1 MPLRSQTWSFLYLL
15 MREFP
20 GRRIRLLIVVLLA

>member
-1 MPLRSQTWSFLYLL
+1 MPLRSQTWSFLYQL

-20 GRRIRLLIVVLLA
+20 GQQIRLLIVVLLA